1 MIKHSKKT
9 LENLGMDA
17 RINTT
22 HLPVRQEINEVIDRI
37 GKDLTQPGLKYV
49 GSVAMWIYVSNN
61 VVTISGGEL
70 AVATNFT
77 QNDGLS
83 PEAVVSVLDLARVDI
98 AKHFTSTYKKENK
111 DLIKS

>member
-1 MIKHSKKT
+1 
-9 LENLGMDA
+9 MDA
-17 RINTT
+17 HITT
-22 HLPVRQEINEVIDRI
+22 TQLPKRNEMNAAIDLM
-37 GKDLTQPGLKYV
+37 GKDLTPSGMRYV
-49 GSVAMWIYVSNN
+49 GSVAMFLYVSNN

-77 QNDGLS
+77 GSEGLS
-83 PEAVVSVLDLARVDI
+83 PEAIVSVLDMARVDI